1 MAAGPARMD
10 AAEDSPSTMHR
21 TQPAPSKAAATRAGN
36 KAARAQEEP
45 KTVQTKP
52 KARIARS
59 AMMLVASQEA
69 NKRKPETVETQSR
82 SPNQLEREPNRPLR
96 PLSLASA
103 SLRLSEGASGCL

>member
-1 MAAGPARMD
+1 
-10 AAEDSPSTMHR
+10 
-21 TQPAPSKAAATRAGN
+21 
-36 KAARAQEEP
+36 
-45 KTVQTKP
+45 
-52 KARIARS
+52 
-59 AMMLVASQEA
+59 MLVASQEA